1 MTYSTFAVDVLCRGA
16 VFACNV
22 ADQCGVPGATIAK
35 WFSRLNLRAR
45 AQEVAA

>member
-35 WFSRLNLRAR
+35 WLSRLNLRAR

>member
-1 MTYSTFAVDVLCRGA
+1 MTYSTFAVDVLCHGA

-22 ADQCGVPGATIAK
+22 ADQCGVSGATIAK
-35 WFSRLNLRAR
+35 WLSRLTLRTR